1 MSDNRIIPAASK
13 QPRPDGPADARRLYE
28 QTPPESA
35 PRWSSTQLLIQV
47 LHEESEVKNDYVR
60 EWMRRA
66 FAYRIVR
73 KVFGALAVL
82 ACCGTVHAQAN
93 PQATAQERRAEL
105 NLRST
110 IESPA
115 TPERIT
121 PPVGNVAYLH
131 GLGVG
136 TQGYV
141 CLPTANGGVSWTV
154 NNARPEATLFTK
166 IFGEAVQII
175 THFLS
180 PVENPNKIGPNPPR
194 FGDVTW
200 QSSFDSSR
208 VWAQKA
214 NFIQAGTD
222 DSCRNTG
229 SIDCLL
235 LQTIGTDEGPT
246 GGKLLTKTTFI
257 QRLNTKGGSAPTD
270 SCLSPS
276 EIGKQ
281 ILVPYS
287 ADYFFFRAE

>member
-1 MSDNRIIPAASK
+1 VVFE
-13 QPRPDGPADARRLYE
+13 ADVN
-28 QTPPESA
+28 P
-35 PRWSSTQLLIQV
+35 V
-47 LHEESEVKNDYVR
+47 LHEENEVKNDYVR
-60 EWMRRA
+60 EWMSGA

-73 KVFGALAVL
+73 KVIAALTVL
-82 ACCGTVHAQAN
+82 ACCGTVHAQTA
-93 PQATAQERRAEL
+93 AQERKAEL
-105 NLRST
+105 GLRSS
-110 IESPA
+110 IESPV

-121 PPVGNVAYLH
+121 PPAGSVAYLH

-166 IFGEAVQII
+166 VFGEAVQII

-180 PVENPNKIGPNPPR
+180 PVENPNGIGPNPPR

-208 VWAQKA
+208 VWAQKKD
-214 NFIQAGTD
+214 FIHAGD
-222 DSCRNTG
+222 DLNSCPNAG

-246 GGKLLTKTTFI
+246 GGKLLSKTTFI
-257 QRLNTKGGSAPTD
+257 QRLNTKGGAAPAD
-270 SCLSPS
+270 SCLSPA

-287 ADYFFFRAE
+287 ADYFFFRAEQ

>member
-1 MSDNRIIPAASK
+1 
-13 QPRPDGPADARRLYE
+13 
-28 QTPPESA
+28 
-35 PRWSSTQLLIQV
+35 
-47 LHEESEVKNDYVR
+47 LHEENEVKNDQVTK
-60 EWMRRA
+60 WMSGV
-66 FAYRIVR
+66 FAYRIIR
-73 KVFGALAVL
+73 KVIGVL
-82 ACCGTVHAQAN
+82 TVLGCCGVVHAQSS
-93 PQATAQERRAEL
+93 AQDRKAEL
-105 NLRST
+105 KLGG
-110 IESPA
+110 IIASPA

-121 PPVGNVAYLH
+121 PPAGNVAYLH

-141 CLPTANGGVSWTV
+141 CLPTANGSVSWTV

-166 IFGEAVQII
+166 VFGEAVQII

-180 PVENPNKIGPNPPR
+180 PLENPNGIGPNPPR

-208 VWAQKA
+208 VWAQKKA
-214 NFIQAGTD
+214 FIHAGD
-222 DSCRNTG
+222 DLTSCPNTG

-235 LQTIGTDEGPT
+235 LETIGSDDGPT
-246 GGKLLTKTTFI
+246 GGKLLSKTTFI

-287 ADYFFFRAE
+287 ADYFFFRAEQ